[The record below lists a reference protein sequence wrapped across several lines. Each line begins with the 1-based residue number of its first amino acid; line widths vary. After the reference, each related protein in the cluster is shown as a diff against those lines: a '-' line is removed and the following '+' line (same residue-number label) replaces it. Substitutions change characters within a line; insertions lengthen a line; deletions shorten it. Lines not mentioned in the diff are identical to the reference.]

1 MKILK
6 FYTETCMNCRMLGK
20 VLSKMSIE
28 VEDINANENLEL
40 VDKYEVCTTPTL
52 VFLDENNEEVSK
64 IVGPTTQSKIQEVL
78 DNNGF
83 VS

>member
-1 MKILK
+1 
-6 FYTETCMNCRMLGK
+6 MNCRMLGK
-20 VLSKMSIE
+20 VLSKMNIE

>member
-6 FYTETCMNCRMLGK
+6 FYNETCMNCRMLGK
-20 VLSKMSIE
+20 VLSKMNIE

>member
-1 MKILK
+1 
-6 FYTETCMNCRMLGK
+6 MLGK
-20 VLSKMSIE
+20 VLSKMNIE

>member
-20 VLSKMSIE
+20 VLSKMNIE

-52 VFLDENNEEVSK
+52 VFLDDNNEEVSK